1 VAPAATPI
9 PPQRP
14 AVVVVAEGETL
25 SAIARRWNT
34 TVTALMMLNDLVRED
49 VPIGTRLKL
58 PPATPSR

>member
-34 TVTALMMLNDLVRED
+34 TVTALMMLNDLVRAD

-58 PPATPSR
+58 PPATPAR